1 MTIYKYIGD
10 GAGIP
15 GLPHE
20 ITDEEAA
27 ERGLSALLQDAI
39 KAGAYKAADTQV
51 RPDNGAPVGADVSV
65 RPNKKKKESEV
76 NDG

>member
-1 MTIYKYIGD
+1 MSKWIYQRND
-10 GAGIP
+10 AGIP

-27 ERGLSALLQDAI
+27 ERGLTGLLRDAI
-39 KAGAYKAADTQV
+39 DAGAYLADTQV
-51 RPDNGAPVGADVSV
+51 RTNESANVGADVSV
-65 RPNKKKKESEV
+65 RPNKKAKKESEV